1 MEASLSQGDN
11 DMSKLFFGNV
21 LINSSIQDYLERKL
35 LQFNNIKYA
44 YAIMSKRNPGD
55 FCIISNRQEW
65 FEVYKG
71 NNFQFID
78 PVLITALYRVSPFS
92 WDENIML
99 NKGVKVPK
107 LFDMARNHNIINGY
121 TFTLHDQYNNLVVLS
136 VMMDEHCD
144 DNIEEVIQNNKDK
157 LQMLLI
163 TTHEKMTSLYQEQS
177 RKSEFEEMNTR
188 EIFSK
193 RENEIIY
200 WASVGKSYQ
209 EIALILGIKLTT
221 VKYHIGNAV
230 RKLGVTNMK
239 HAIRLSIELQLIRPV
254 LTDGE

>member
-1 MEASLSQGDN
+1 MT
-11 DMSKLFFGNV
+11 KLFFGNPA
-21 LINSSIQDYLERKL
+21 INSSIQDYLERKL
-35 LQFNNIKYA
+35 SQYNNIKYA
-44 YAIMSKRNPGD
+44 YAIMSKRNPAD
-55 FCIISNRQEW
+55 FSIISNRKEW
-65 FEVYKG
+65 FEVYTK

-78 PVLITALYRVSPFS
+78 PVLITALYRITPFS

-107 LFDMARNHNIINGY
+107 LFDMAKNHNIVNGY
-121 TFTLHDQYNNLVVLS
+121 TFVLHDHNNNLVVLS
-136 VMMDEHCD
+136 IMLDKHCD
-144 DNIEEVIQNNKDK
+144 DNTEELIKDNKHK
-157 LQMLLI
+157 IQMLLI
-163 TTHEKMTSLYQEQS
+163 KTHEKLTLLYQELTSKKDFDQ
-177 RKSEFEEMNTR
+177 MNNR

-230 RKLGVTNMK
+230 KKLGVTNAK
-239 HAIRLSIELQLIRPV
+239 HAIRLGIELQLIRPV
-254 LTDGE
+254 LSDGE

>member
-1 MEASLSQGDN
+1 
-11 DMSKLFFGNV
+11 MSKSFFGNQV
-21 LINSSIQDYLERKL
+21 INSSIKDYLERKL
-35 LQFNNIKYA
+35 AKFSQVKYA
-44 YAIMSKRNPGD
+44 YAIMSKRNPAD
-55 FCIISNRQEW
+55 FSIISNRAEW
-65 FEVYKG
+65 FKVYIE

-78 PVLITALYRVSPFS
+78 PVLITALYRITPFS

-121 TFTLHDQYNNLVVLS
+121 TFIVHDQNNNLVVLS
-136 VMMDEHCD
+136 IMLDEHCD
-144 DNIEEVIQNNKDK
+144 DNIEETIQNNKSQI
-157 LQMLLI
+157 QMVLI
-163 TTHEKMTSLYQEQS
+163 EKHEKLNELYKQQAKEAD
-177 RKSEFEEMNTR
+177 FNEMNTR

-230 RKLGVTNMK
+230 KKLGVTNMK

>member
-11 DMSKLFFGNV
+11 DMSKSFFSNQV
-21 LINSSIQDYLERKL
+21 INSSIKDYIERKL
-35 LQFNNIKYA
+35 AQFNNVKYA
-44 YAIMSKRNPGD
+44 YAIMSKRNPAD
-55 FCIISNRQEW
+55 FSIISNRPEW
-65 FEVYKG
+65 FQVYVE

-121 TFTLHDQYNNLVVLS
+121 TFVLHDHNNNLVVLS
-136 VMMDEHCD
+136 IMLDDSCD
-144 DNIEEVIQNNKDK
+144 DNIEEIIQTNKNK

-163 TTHEKMTSLYQEQS
+163 NAHEKLTALYQEQA
-177 RKSEFEEMNTR
+177 RKSDFDEMNTR

-230 RKLGVTNMK
+230 KKLGVTNMK

-254 LTDGE
+254 LADGE

>member
-1 MEASLSQGDN
+1 MAKS
-11 DMSKLFFGNV
+11 FFSNQV
-21 LINSSIQDYLERKL
+21 INSSIKDYLEKKL
-35 LQFNNIKYA
+35 SQFSDVKYA
-44 YAIMSKRNPGD
+44 YAIMSKRNPAD
-55 FCIISNRQEW
+55 FSIISNRQEW
-65 FEVYKG
+65 FKVYIE

-99 NKGVKVPK
+99 SKGVKVPK

-121 TFTLHDQYNNLVVLS
+121 TFVLHDHLNNLVVLS
-136 VMMDEHCD
+136 IMLDHHCD
-144 DNIEEVIQNNKDK
+144 NNFEEVIRSNQSAI
-157 LQMLLI
+157 QMLFI
-163 TTHEKMTSLYQEQS
+163 NTHEKLTSLYQEQA
-177 RKSEFEEMNTR
+177 KKADFDEMNSR

-230 RKLGVTNMK
+230 KKLGVTNMK

-254 LTDGE
+254 SADGE

>member
-1 MEASLSQGDN
+1 
-11 DMSKLFFGNV
+11 MSKSYFSNQV
-21 LINSSIQDYLERKL
+21 INSSIKDYLERKL
-35 LQFNNIKYA
+35 TQFSNVKYA
-44 YAIMSKRNPGD
+44 YAIMSKRNPAD
-55 FCIISNRQEW
+55 FSIISNRPEW
-65 FEVYKG
+65 FQVYVE

-121 TFTLHDQYNNLVVLS
+121 TFVLHDHNNNLVVLS
-136 VMMDEHCD
+136 IMLDEHCD
-144 DNIEEVIQNNKDK
+144 DNIEEVIQTNKSK

-163 TTHEKMTSLYQEQS
+163 NAHEKLTELYQEQA
-177 RKSEFEEMNTR
+177 RKTDFDEMNTR

-230 RKLGVTNMK
+230 KKLGVTNMK

>member
-1 MEASLSQGDN
+1 MEAPLSQGDN
-11 DMSKLFFGNV
+11 YMSKSFFSNQV
-21 LINSSIQDYLERKL
+21 INTSIKDYLERKL
-35 LQFNNIKYA
+35 TQFSNVKYA
-44 YAIMSKRNPGD
+44 YAIMSKRNPAD
-55 FCIISNRQEW
+55 FSIISNRPEW
-65 FEVYKG
+65 FQVYVE

-107 LFDMARNHNIINGY
+107 LFDMARNHNIINGF
-121 TFTLHDQYNNLVVLS
+121 TFVLHDHNNNLVVLS
-136 VMMDEHCD
+136 IMLDEHCD
-144 DNIEEVIQNNKDK
+144 DNIEELIQTNKSK
-157 LQMLLI
+157 LQMLLVSAHQKL
-163 TTHEKMTSLYQEQS
+163 TELYQEQA
-177 RKSEFEEMNTR
+177 RKTDFDEMNTR

-254 LTDGE
+254 LADGE